1 MLGSSD
7 TDADEEKSSYGG
19 GQREK
24 EQMPGC
30 AANSAL

>member
-7 TDADEEKSSYGG
+7 IDTDEEKSPYSG